1 MTGAECEKYFCELAK
16 QHGWWTL
23 NIPRSASGQ
32 QPFDVIAVKDESI
45 LAVDCKVVSSGGLL
59 LPLKRIENNQWL
71 AFWSL
76 RKRSEAATI
85 GVVVWHDPTRKMYFI
100 DYSELVAA
108 VKAKQKSVPIIY
120 KEVDRI
126 ELLRRASVCE

>member
-1 MTGAECEKYFCELAK
+1 MTGQEFETYFCEWAK
-16 QHGWWTL
+16 RNGWWTL

-32 QPFDVIAVKDESI
+32 QPFDVIAIKDESI

-59 LPLKRIENNQWL
+59 FPLRRIEDNQWL

-76 RKRSEAATI
+76 RKKSKAATI
-85 GVVVWHDPTRKMYFI
+85 GIVVWHEQTRKMFFV
-100 DYSELVAA
+100 DYDELALA
-108 VKAKQKSVPIIY
+108 VKAKQKSVPLIY

-126 ELLRRASVCE
+126 ELLRKASPGK